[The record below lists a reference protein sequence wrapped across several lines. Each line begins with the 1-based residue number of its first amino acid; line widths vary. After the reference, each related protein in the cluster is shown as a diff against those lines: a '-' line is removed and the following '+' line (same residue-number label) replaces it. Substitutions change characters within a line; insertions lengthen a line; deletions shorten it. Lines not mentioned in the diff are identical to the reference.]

1 MSWASTPLNPRGI
14 GLEIGDQ
21 ERGRLGLGLRP
32 LPVVGL
38 LSNSINLISFFRS
51 NCCPAAAAANVPGK
65 CTTKLRSNHVPNE
78 LPRSGGQA
86 LPRGGVAADCLT
98 AAAAVHTSSEPRR
111 PVSRLINH
119 NGNWLPDSTF
129 ESFLKRNCIFDLA
142 SAWLLANQC
151 HQSCAAGFPIFIC
164 LSTPTFL
171 FVAFVVTF
179 CSFICCFSSFFLLFS
194 SLFFLEAAKAS
205 AKDSPIIA
213 PVSQCRQLILRS
225 GTEAPRSPL
234 LRCFSWCLL

>member
-1 MSWASTPLNPRGI
+1 M
-14 GLEIGDQ
+14 
-21 ERGRLGLGLRP
+21 GREVARTLGLGLRP

-78 LPRSGGQA
+78 LPRGGGQA

-119 NGNWLPDSTF
+119 NGNRLPDSTF

-151 HQSCAAGFPIFIC
+151 HQSCAARFPIFIC

-179 CSFICCFSSFFLLFS
+179 CSFICCFSSFFLLFFS
-194 SLFFLEAAKAS
+194 RGSQSQRKGLAHNRPGISVSAA
-205 AKDSPIIA
+205 DTQI
-213 PVSQCRQLILRS
+213 RH
-225 GTEAPRSPL
+225 
-234 LRCFSWCLL
+234 